1 MHVVHSP
8 VQARHDP
15 AHEVLTGTTID
26 CFEKPARA
34 EAILAAL
41 QADPA
46 FDITLPVEHGLGPI
60 EAVHDPGYVAWL
72 AHAWEDWTAAVPD
85 VRDAIPDTFL
95 NPAVRVGMGP
105 GRPPLSPA
113 GRLGWYGFDT
123 ATAFVDGT
131 YAAARAAVDVAL
143 SATDLVLGGAAVA
156 YGLCRPP
163 GHHAPHA
170 AYGGYCY
177 FNNAAI
183 GADHA
188 IRNGASR
195 VAILDVDYHHG
206 NGTQQIFYDCPDV
219 FYVSL
224 HADPERAYPYFTGWT
239 EESGAGAGLGAN
251 VNLPLPVGCD
261 DDTWLAV
268 LDHALDLVDT
278 YDPALIVVSLGV
290 DNFGLDPLGDL
301 ALTEAAYHPAGA
313 AVASLSRPTV
323 IVQEGGYHI
332 PTIGG
337 VVRSWLRG
345 AASLTEEHS

>member
-1 MHVVHSP
+1 MRVVHSP
-8 VQARHDP
+8 IHARHDP
-15 AHEVLTGTTID
+15 AHEVLTGTSVE
-26 CFEKPARA
+26 CFERPARA

-41 QADPA
+41 RADRDFEFTP
-46 FDITLPVEHGLGPI
+46 PREHGVGPI

-72 AHAWEDWTAAVPD
+72 AGAWEDWAAHTPG
-85 VRDAIPDTFL
+85 VREAIPDTFL
-95 NPAVRVGMGP
+95 NPAMRAGMGP
-105 GRPPLSPA
+105 GRPPHNPA
-113 GRLGWYGFDT
+113 GRFGWYGFDT

-143 SATDLVLGGAAVA
+143 TATDLVLDGVDIA

-177 FNNAAI
+177 FNNAAVA
-183 GADHA
+183 ADHA
-188 IRNGASR
+188 IRTGAGR

-206 NGTQQIFYDCPDV
+206 NGTQQIFYDRGDV
-219 FYVSL
+219 LYVSL

-239 EESGAGAGLGAN
+239 DESGVGAGLGAN
-251 VNLPLPVGCD
+251 VNLPLAAGCD
-261 DDTWLAV
+261 DGTWLAV
-268 LDHALDLVDT
+268 LDRALDLVDR

-290 DNFGLDPLGDL
+290 DSFGLDPLGDL
-301 ALTEAAYHPAGA
+301 ALTEGAYHPGGA

-323 IVQEGGYHI
+323 IVQEGGYHV

-345 AASLTEEHS
+345 AASLTEK